1 MQIINEWLITWFDIF
16 NRNYFDNKLPRPR
29 LTVSHSRTRLG
40 SMSFKRKTVWGRTTR
55 SDYAIHISN
64 YYEQTDREV
73 QNVLLHEMIHYYIAY
88 TGLKDTSPH
97 GILFKGMMNELNRK
111 YGWNIT
117 ISIAAKTVK
126 AALNDRK
133 PRQYLILDIRL
144 KTNERILSVVN
155 PKYVPK
161 LNSKLNIIREL
172 AEYSW
177 YTTENHYFRDFPQ
190 VRSLRGRKVSED
202 IYNKI
207 KDTMKIVHF

>member
-1 MQIINEWLITWFDIF
+1 
-16 NRNYFDNKLPRPR
+16 
-29 LTVSHSRTRLG
+29 
-40 SMSFKRKTVWGRTTR
+40 MSFKRKTAWGRTTR

-64 YYEQTDREV
+64 YYEQTEQEV

-88 TGLKDTSPH
+88 KALKDTSPH
-97 GILFKGMMNELNRK
+97 GTLFKGMMNELNCK

-126 AALNDRK
+126 AVLNDRK

-144 KTNERILSVVN
+144 KTNKRILSVVN
-155 PKYVPK
+155 PKYAPK
-161 LNSKLNIIREL
+161 LNSKLNMIREL

-177 YTTENHYFRDFPQ
+177 YTSENHYFRDFPQ